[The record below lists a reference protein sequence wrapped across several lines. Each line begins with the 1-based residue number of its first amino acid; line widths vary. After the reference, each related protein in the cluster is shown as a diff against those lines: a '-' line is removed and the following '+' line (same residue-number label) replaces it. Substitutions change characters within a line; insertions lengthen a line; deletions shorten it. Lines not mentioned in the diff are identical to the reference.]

1 MSDEL
6 FLSIVTDP
14 ATVADPYPRLR
25 QLRETA
31 PVHKVGFSNLWVLTR
46 FEDCRQALRDHRL
59 GIAKA
64 GDETPSLMPG
74 AVYSRDPDRERS
86 MLFLNPP
93 EHTRLRSLVGQALT
107 PERVEGLRSSVESM
121 TAELLDPVAEA
132 GECDLI
138 DALAH
143 PLSADIISELIGV
156 PRADRDWLRPL
167 IVDITAALEPNRR
180 IDDARRAQDSRQ
192 KVRKYVHTLVQR
204 RRDEPGDNLL
214 SAMIEAR
221 DGEDRLSTDEVA
233 ATVSLIYGAG
243 FETTA
248 SLIGSTAHTLM
259 RWPDQLDRL
268 RSDRSLVPAAV
279 EEVLRFEPP
288 VQVDGR
294 YAFSEVEVAGRVIG
308 AGHAVLM
315 LLGAANRDPAAVEDP
330 DRFDVGRGE
339 SPLLSFGAGIH
350 ECLGSALARLEGQV
364 VLRALLD
371 RFETWTPLDD
381 NPPWNPRLTLRG
393 LARLPVAFS

>member
-14 ATVADPYPRLR
+14 ETVADPYPRLR

-107 PERVEGLRSSVESM
+107 PERVEGLRSSMESM

-138 DALAH
+138 EALAH
-143 PLSADIISELIGV
+143 PLSSDILSELIGV

-167 IVDITAALEPNRR
+167 IVDVTAALEPNRR

-192 KVRKYVHTLVQR
+192 KVREYVHTLVQR
-204 RRDEPGDNLL
+204 RLDEPGDNLL

-221 DGEDRLSTDEVA
+221 DGEDRLSTDDVA

-248 SLIGSTAHTLM
+248 SLIGSTVHTLM

>member
-14 ATVADPYPRLR
+14 ETVADPYPRLR

-31 PVHKVGFSNLWVLTR
+31 PVHKVGFSSLWVLTR
-46 FEDCRQALRDHRL
+46 FEDCRQALRDQGL

-93 EHTRLRSLVGQALT
+93 EHTRLRSLVSQALT
-107 PERVEGLRSSVESM
+107 PERVESLRSSVEAM

-132 GECDLI
+132 VECDLI
-138 DALAH
+138 EALAH
-143 PLSADIISELIGV
+143 PLAADALSELVGV
-156 PRADRDWLRPL
+156 PRADRGWLRPL

-180 IDDARRAQDSRQ
+180 IDDARRSQDSRQ
-192 KVRKYVHTLVQR
+192 KVREYVHALVER
-204 RRDEPGDNLL
+204 RRDEPGDDLL

-248 SLIGSTAHTLM
+248 SLIGSMAHTLM
-259 RWPDQLDRL
+259 RWPDQLERL
-268 RSDRSLVPAAV
+268 RSDRSLVPSAV
-279 EEVLRFEPP
+279 DEVLRFEPP

-294 YAFSEVEVAGRVIG
+294 YAFSDVEVAGRVIG

-339 SPLLSFGAGIH
+339 SPLLSFGSGIH
-350 ECLGSALARLEGQV
+350 ECLGAALARLQGEV

>member
-93 EHTRLRSLVGQALT
+93 EHTRLRSLVSQALT
-107 PERVEGLRSSVESM
+107 PERVEGLRSSMESM

-138 DALAH
+138 EALAH
-143 PLSADIISELIGV
+143 PLSSDVLSELIGV

-167 IVDITAALEPNRR
+167 IVDVTAALEPNRR

-192 KVRKYVHTLVQR
+192 KVREYVHTLVQR

-248 SLIGSTAHTLM
+248 SLIGSMVHTLM

-294 YAFSEVEVAGRVIG
+294 YAFSDVEVAGRVIG

>member
-14 ATVADPYPRLR
+14 ETVADPYPRLR

-107 PERVEGLRSSVESM
+107 PERIEGLRSSVESM

-167 IVDITAALEPNRR
+167 IVDVTAALEPNRR

-192 KVRKYVHTLVQR
+192 KVREYVHTLVQR

-248 SLIGSTAHTLM
+248 SLIGSTVHTLM
-259 RWPDQLDRL
+259 LWPDQLDRL

-294 YAFSEVEVAGRVIG
+294 YAFSDVEVAGRVIG

-339 SPLLSFGAGIH
+339 SPQLSFGSGIH
-350 ECLGSALARLEGQV
+350 GCLGAALARLQGQV
-364 VLRALLD
+364 VLRAMLD
-371 RFETWTPLDD
+371 RFETWTLLDD

>member
-14 ATVADPYPRLR
+14 ETVADPYPRLR

-248 SLIGSTAHTLM
+248 SLIGSTVHTLM

>member
-59 GIAKA
+59 GIAKS

-74 AVYSRDPDRERS
+74 AVFSRDPDRERS

-93 EHTRLRSLVGQALT
+93 EHTRLRSLVSQALT
-107 PERVEGLRSSVESM
+107 PERVEGLRSSMESM

-138 DALAH
+138 EALAH
-143 PLSADIISELIGV
+143 PLSSDVLSELIGV

-180 IDDARRAQDSRQ
+180 IDDARRARDSRQ
-192 KVRKYVHTLVQR
+192 KVREYVHDLVER
-204 RRDEPGDNLL
+204 RRDEPGDDLL

-248 SLIGSTAHTLM
+248 SLIGSMVHTLM

-294 YAFSEVEVAGRVIG
+294 YAFSDVEVAGRVIG

-350 ECLGSALARLEGQV
+350 ECLGSALARLEGEV

>member
-14 ATVADPYPRLR
+14 EAVADPYPRLR
-25 QLRETA
+25 QLRETS
-31 PVHKVGFSNLWVLTR
+31 PVHKLGFSNLWVLTR

-93 EHTRLRSLVGQALT
+93 EHTRLRSLVSQALT
-107 PERVEGLRSSVESM
+107 PERVEGLRSSVEVM
-121 TAELLDPVAEA
+121 TEELLDPVAEA

-138 DALAH
+138 EALAH
-143 PLSADIISELIGV
+143 PLATEILSELVGV
-156 PRADRDWLRPL
+156 PRADRGWLRPL

-180 IDDARRAQDSRQ
+180 LDDARRARDSRQ
-192 KVRKYVHTLVQR
+192 KVREYVKDLVDQR
-204 RRDEPGDNLL
+204 RAEPEDDLL
-214 SAMIEAR
+214 SAMIQAR
-221 DGEDRLSTDEVA
+221 DGEVQLTAQEVA
-233 ATVSLIYGAG
+233 ATVSLIYGVG

-248 SLIGSTAHTLM
+248 SLIGSIAHTLM
-259 RWPDQLDRL
+259 RWPGQLDRL

-294 YAFSEVEVAGRVIG
+294 YAFSDVEVAGRVIS
-308 AGHAVLM
+308 AGHAVLI

-350 ECLGSALARLEGQV
+350 QCLGAALARLEGEV
-364 VLRALLD
+364 MLRALLD

-381 NPPWNPRLTLRG
+381 NPPWHPRLTLRG

>member
-14 ATVADPYPRLR
+14 KTVADPYPRLR

-46 FEDCRQALRDHRL
+46 FEDCRQALSDHRL

-121 TAELLDPVAEA
+121 TAELLDPVAEE

-156 PRADRDWLRPL
+156 PGADRDWLRPL
-167 IVDITAALEPNRR
+167 IVDVTAALEPNRR

-192 KVRKYVHTLVQR
+192 KVREYVHTLVQR

-248 SLIGSTAHTLM
+248 SLIGSTVHTLM

-371 RFETWTPLDD
+371 RFETWTLLDD

>member
-14 ATVADPYPRLR
+14 EAVADPYPRLG
-25 QLRETA
+25 QLREIS

-46 FEDCRQALRDHRL
+46 FEDCWQMLHDDRL

-93 EHTRLRSLVGQALT
+93 EHTRLRSLVSQALT
-107 PERVEGLRSSVESM
+107 PERVESLRSPVAAM
-121 TAELLDPVAEA
+121 TAELLDPVAQA

-138 DALAH
+138 EALAR
-143 PLSADIISELIGV
+143 PLAADVLSELVGV
-156 PRADRDWLRPL
+156 PRADRGWLRPL

-180 IDDARRAQDSRQ
+180 IDDARRARDSRQ
-192 KVRKYVHTLVQR
+192 TVREYVHDLVQQR
-204 RRDEPGDNLL
+204 LEEPGDDLL

-248 SLIGSTAHTLM
+248 SLIGSIVHTLM
-259 RWPDQLDRL
+259 RWPDQLERL
-268 RSDRSLVPAAV
+268 RSDRSLVPSAV
-279 EEVLRFEPP
+279 EEALRFEPP
-288 VQVDGR
+288 VQIDGR
-294 YAFSEVEVAGRVIG
+294 YAFSDVEVAGRVIG

-330 DRFDVGRGE
+330 DRFDIGRDE

-350 ECLGSALARLEGQV
+350 RCLGAALASLQGEA
-364 VLRALLD
+364 VLGALLD

-381 NPPWNPRLTLRG
+381 DPPWNPRLTLRG
-393 LARLPVAFS
+393 LARLPIAFS

>member
-14 ATVADPYPRLR
+14 ETVADPYPRLR

-143 PLSADIISELIGV
+143 PLSADVISELIGV

-167 IVDITAALEPNRR
+167 IVDVTAALEPNRR

-192 KVRKYVHTLVQR
+192 KVREYVHTLVQR
-204 RRDEPGDNLL
+204 RRDERGDDLL
-214 SAMIEAR
+214 SAMVEAR

-248 SLIGSTAHTLM
+248 SLIGSMVHTLM

-294 YAFSEVEVAGRVIG
+294 YAFSDVEVAGRVIG

-371 RFETWTPLDD
+371 RFETWTLLDD

>member
-14 ATVADPYPRLR
+14 ETVADPYPRLR

-180 IDDARRAQDSRQ
+180 IDDARRAQDSRRV
-192 KVRKYVHTLVQR
+192 VREYVHDLVQR

-248 SLIGSTAHTLM
+248 SLIGSTVHTLM
-259 RWPDQLDRL
+259 LWPDQLDRL

-294 YAFSEVEVAGRVIG
+294 YAFSDVEVAGRVIG

-350 ECLGSALARLEGQV
+350 GCLGAALARLQGQV
-364 VLRALLD
+364 VLRAMLD